1 MKLRHLFLILPLL
14 LVGTSC
20 NRDPKIVSRKYVENA
35 NKYFNS
41 GKFKEA
47 SIMYRNA
54 LKKDPRNGDAYYR
67 LGLCDLRMGQ
77 PGVATRSLRRA
88 VELMP
93 DNLEPLLMLTDI
105 YLMAVAADTRN
116 AKRILP
122 EVQELAGKLEKKD
135 VYQWHRVMGLLNLKK
150 DQPKEAIGH
159 LEKANQM
166 KPLEPNVA
174 IFLVQALALEKRYDE
189 AESLAKQLIE
199 KHKTLVPAYHFLY
212 VRYVS
217 SNRLSDAEAILKLRN
232 ANNPTDASALLQLA
246 QFYGATRREA
256 DMKAVLDKLLSN
268 PKTFPDAYRLVGDFY
283 FRIRDLA
290 KAVQYYAEG
299 KKANPSQG
307 PAFDKRTAEAYI
319 AQGKGDDALKLL
331 EAVIKQD
338 AKDSD
343 ALAMRASLLLRGGK
357 IEQIQRAVSDLQ
369 GVVQSSP
376 RNFVARY
383 DLGRALLAK
392 SEVDQAKGEVEQAK
406 GEVEQARVA
415 FEDAIKQFPE
425 YRPPRMALAQLYF
438 RRGEHAKTVQA
449 ADAVL
454 AIEPGHLPAMLVR
467 SAALISMRD
476 SGRAR
481 EAISEIIKL
490 HPNALEAQLQL
501 AVVNM
506 GEKKYKEAED
516 GFRKLYES
524 NPKELRSLFGLA
536 ECYLA
541 QQTPQKQTQALE
553 LIQKEA
559 ARNPGRDEL
568 ILAVAN
574 VAARTGRIDLSI
586 QQFETLVAK
595 RPKDAFLHM
604 RLGEIYR
611 RSGKVN
617 LSVDH
622 FRKAIQLAPDQPAPK
637 IQLAMQLDEQGQ
649 RGEAR
654 QLYEQLLKTQPNNIL
669 VLNNLAYLMAES
681 GTELDVA
688 LTLAQRAKQAMPE
701 GVDVAD
707 TLGWIYIKKNL
718 SDNAIDIYRDLT
730 RRQPQ
735 RSTFHYHLGMALFQ
749 KGDRAQAK
757 QALLTALRNKPAKDE
772 EAKIRELL
780 GRIG

>member
-14 LVGTSC
+14 LVGVSC

-35 NKYFNS
+35 NKYFNT

-88 VELMP
+88 MELMP
-93 DNLEPLLMLTDI
+93 DNLEALLTLTDI
-105 YLMAVAADTRN
+105 YLMAVVFDARN
-116 AKRILP
+116 AKGILP
-122 EVQELAGKLEKKD
+122 EIEELAKQLEKKD
-135 VYQWHRVMGLLNLKK
+135 VYHGHRVMGLLYLMKG
-150 DQPKEAIGH
+150 QPKAAIER

-174 IFLVQALALEKRYDE
+174 IFLMRALAAEKRGEE
-189 AESLAKQLIE
+189 AETLAKRLIE
-199 KHKTLVPAYHFLY
+199 KHKGLAAAYDFLY
-212 VRYVS
+212 VSYVS

-232 ANNPTDASALLQLA
+232 ANNPADALALLQLA
-246 QFYGATRREA
+246 QFYGATKREA
-256 DMKAVLDKLLSN
+256 DMKAALDKLVSN
-268 PKTFPDAYRLVGDFY
+268 PKTFPDAYRSVGDFY
-283 FRIRDLA
+283 FRNRDLA
-290 KAVQYYAEG
+290 KAVQYYSEG

-307 PAFDKRTAEAYI
+307 SAFDKRTAEAYI

-338 AKDSD
+338 PKDSD
-343 ALAMRASLLLRGGK
+343 AIAMRASLLLRGGK
-357 IEQIQRAVSDLQ
+357 PEQIQSAVNDLQ
-369 GVVQSSP
+369 GVVRSSP

-383 DLGRALLAK
+383 DLGRALA
-392 SEVDQAKGEVEQAK
+392 AK

-415 FEDAIKQFPE
+415 FEDAIKQRAD
-425 YRPPRMALAQLYF
+425 YLPPRMALAQLYF
-438 RRGEHAKTVQA
+438 RKGEHAKTVQA
-449 ADAVL
+449 ADAIL
-454 AIEPGHLPAMLVR
+454 AMQPGHLPAMLVR
-467 SAALISMRD
+467 AAALTGMRD
-476 SGRAR
+476 FGRAR
-481 EAISEIIKL
+481 EAISETIKL
-490 HPNALEAQLQL
+490 HPTALEAHLQL

-506 GEKKYKEAED
+506 GEKKFKEAED

-524 NPKELRSLFGLA
+524 NPKDLRSLFGLA

-541 QQTPQKQTQALE
+541 QQTPQKQAQALE

-559 ARNPGRDEL
+559 ARNPGRDDL
-568 ILAVAN
+568 TLALAN
-574 VAARTGRIDLSI
+574 VAARTGKTDLSI
-586 QQFETLVAK
+586 QQFEALIAK
-595 RPKDAFLHM
+595 RPKDAFLHV

-611 RSGKVN
+611 RVGKLD
-617 LSVDH
+617 LSAGH
-622 FRKAIQLAPDQPAPK
+622 FRKAIQLEPDQPSPK
-637 IQLAMQLDEQGQ
+637 LQLAMQLDEQGQ

-654 QLYEQLLKTQPNNIL
+654 QLYEQLLKTQPNNVV

-681 GTELDVA
+681 GTELDQA
-688 LTLAQRAKQAMPE
+688 LTLAQRAKQAMPQE
-701 GVDVAD
+701 VNVAD

-730 RRQPQ
+730 RRQPE

-749 KGDRAQAK
+749 KGDRTQAK
-757 QALLTALRNKPAKDE
+757 QSLLTALRNKPAKE
-772 EAKIRELL
+772 EEVKIRELL